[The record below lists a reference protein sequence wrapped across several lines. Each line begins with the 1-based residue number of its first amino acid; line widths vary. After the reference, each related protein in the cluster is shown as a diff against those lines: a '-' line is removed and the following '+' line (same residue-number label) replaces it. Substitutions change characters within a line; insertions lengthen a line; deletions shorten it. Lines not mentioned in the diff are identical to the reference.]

1 MSHQNHRKDSS
12 PAPDLVTR
20 PQVSL
25 LGEVNEAMVSTL
37 LEHLSGIDDG
47 DGPVVIELTTLG
59 GDAEMARRMVLEID
73 IARQRLAPRRL
84 VFVGKTTV
92 YSAGITVMSAF
103 AREDRY
109 LAQDAVL
116 LIHVRQLEKTL
127 QVDGPMRESL
137 SQVEALVHQMKTGM
151 KLEEGNFAR
160 LLKGSTLQ
168 LDDVLQ
174 RALYNWYIS
183 ADEAAELGLVA
194 GVLKTGGA

>member
-37 LEHLSGIDDG
+37 LEQLSGIDDG
-47 DGPVVIELTTLG
+47 DRPVVIELTTLG

-84 VFVGKTTV
+84 VFLGKTTV

>member
-1 MSHQNHRKDSS
+1 MSDQNHQKDSS
-12 PAPDLVTR
+12 PAPDLVAR

-37 LEHLSGIDDG
+37 LEQLSSIDDG

-84 VFVGKTTV
+84 VFLGKTTV

-103 AREDRY
+103 AHEDRY
-109 LAQDAVL
+109 LAEDAVL

-137 SQVEALVHQMKTGM
+137 SQVEALVHQMRTGM

-160 LLKGSTLQ
+160 LLKGSTLE